1 MSQQGP
7 TIFGGRYE
15 LQRQLARGGMADVFL
30 ARDQTLDRE
39 VAVKVLFAEFAS
51 NPAFVERFRRE
62 AQAAATLTH
71 PNVVGVYDWG
81 EENDTYFI
89 VMEYVEGRALSEIL
103 RTEGPIHPD
112 RAAEIAI
119 DVSMALDAAHRQ
131 GLVHRDVKPGN
142 VLVSPTGEVKVADFG
157 IATAIAAGTDNDL
170 TQAGQVMG
178 TATYFSPEQAQGH
191 KVDQRSDIYSL
202 GIVLYEM
209 LTGKPPFTG
218 DTPLSVAYKHVQEKP
233 RPLSELG
240 VNIAPS
246 LEAIMMK
253 AMAKDPERRYSGAAK
268 LASDLR
274 RYREGQHDLA
284 PGAAAAGVAAGAAI
298 AASGPEDQ
306 LTTVS
311 PAAVGAVTPAGGY
324 PQAAGPPS
332 GTYYTVPPRDDG
344 WRRSAVF
351 AVSFVVLIAVLIGL
365 LLALRATLVGG
376 DDEPSV
382 EQVELERVT
391 DLPLEEA
398 QRILEADGLVVVP
411 RFEENANVP
420 ENNVFRQNPEAGTFV
435 DIDSEVVLTVSK
447 PSGEFELVS
456 QIGKDSTA
464 ARDFLAEQD
473 LIVTITTRVD
483 PDKPIGQVIDMNPPP
498 GTKVKAGDSVE
509 LIVSEGPGTCTV
521 PSVVGQPS
529 SDAIEAVVRADFE
542 QQVDEEGSSSVE
554 EGTVIRTDPPANT
567 PLSCGAPV
575 TIVVSSGIPQVLV
588 PSVEGLQADSAT
600 ATITAEGLVP
610 VVVKV
615 DVPETSPNVGRVI
628 SQSPGAG
635 VSVATGSEVTIEVGN
650 PIPVTT
656 TTKKPP
662 KTTTTQ
668 APVTQPPSPPN
679 T

>member
-1 MSQQGP
+1 
-7 TIFGGRYE
+7 
-15 LQRQLARGGMADVFL
+15 MADVFL
-30 ARDQTLDRE
+30 ARDQSLDRE
-39 VAVKVLFAEFAS
+39 VAVKVLFSEFAS

-62 AQAAATLTH
+62 AQAAANLTH

-89 VMEYVEGRALSEIL
+89 VMEYVEGRSLAEIL

-112 RAAEIAI
+112 RSAEIGI
-119 DVSMALDAAHRQ
+119 DVAMVLDAAHRQ

-202 GIVLYEM
+202 GVMLYEM
-209 LTGKPPFTG
+209 LSGKSPFTG
-218 DTPLSVAYKHVQEKP
+218 ETPLAVAYKHVQEKP
-233 RPLSELG
+233 PALSDVG
-240 VNIAPS
+240 VNVAPS
-246 LEAIMMK
+246 LEAITMK
-253 AMAKDPERRYSGAAK
+253 AMAKDPERRYSAASK
-268 LASDLR
+268 MASDLR

-284 PGAAAAGVAAGAAI
+284 PGVAAAAGAAAGAAVLATG
-298 AASGPEDQ
+298 AANQ
-306 LTTVS
+306 ATTMS
-311 PAAVGAVTPAGGY
+311 PAAVGPVTPAGGY

-332 GTYYTVPPRDDG
+332 GTYYTVPARDDG

-351 AVSFVVLIAVLIGL
+351 AVAFVALIAVLIGL
-365 LLALRATLVGG
+365 LLALRATLDGGG
-376 DDEPSV
+376 DPGTET
-382 EQVELERVT
+382 VELARVT

-398 QRILEADGLVVVP
+398 QRILEADGFIVVP
-411 RFEENANVP
+411 KFEENAQVP
-420 ENNVFRQNPEAGTFV
+420 ENIVFRQSPAAGV
-435 DIDSEVVLTVSK
+435 IVPIDSEVELTVSK
-447 PSGEFELVS
+447 PSGEFELVT
-456 QIGKDSTA
+456 QIGKDSTE
-464 ARDFLAEQD
+464 ARDLLVAQG
-473 LIVTITTRVD
+473 LIVEITTRVD
-483 PDKPIGQVIDMNPPP
+483 PEAGIGVVIDMNPAP
-498 GTKVKAGDSVE
+498 GSTVKEGDTVE

-521 PSVVGQPS
+521 PEVVGQSS
-529 SDAIEAVVRADFE
+529 SDAIAAVVRADFE
-542 QQVDEEGSSSVE
+542 QTVEEEGSNTVA
-554 EGTVIRTDPPANT
+554 EGTVIRTDPAANT
-567 PLSCGAPV
+567 PLTCGAPV
-575 TIVVSSGIPQVLV
+575 TIVVSSGTPQVLV

-615 DVPETSPNVGRVI
+615 DVPETSPDVGRVI
-628 SQSPGAG
+628 SQSPGDG
-635 VSVATGSEVTIEVGN
+635 VSVAVGSEVTIEVGN

-668 APVTQPPSPPN
+668 APANQPPSN
-679 T
+679 GGGN